1 MSTSKNITIQI
12 PGTAALAQNG
22 LFSPSLYVLAILFFF
37 FTFCELSCSKQPIA
51 ALTGFELVT
60 GSEINPFA
68 ESGMLGELSK
78 LSKEL
83 KDEKGEEERDID
95 SDAPAMPNI
104 KEGSQNIPANPYAI
118 VALIAACVGL
128 IFSFLKIKNA
138 GIVSG
143 YAGILGA
150 IALFVMQITLSNE
163 VKKAGNGM
171 AIITVDFALAYWGAL
186 FCLLGAGILNILR
199 GRARHEEDEE
209 IPPVVEFMKRS
220 GEEEGLGNT

>member
-12 PGTAALAQNG
+12 PDTAALVQNG
-22 LFSPSLYVLAILFFF
+22 MVSPSLFMLAILFFF

-51 ALTGFELVT
+51 SLTGFELVT

-83 KDEKGEEERDID
+83 KDDNNEERDID
-95 SDAPAMPNI
+95 SDEPAIPSI
-104 KEGSQNIPANPYAI
+104 KEDSQNIPPNPYAI
-118 VALIAACVGL
+118 AALIAAFVGL
-128 IFSFLKIKNA
+128 LFSFLKVKNA
-138 GIVSG
+138 AIFSG
-143 YAGILGA
+143 YAGVLGA
-150 IALFVMQITLSNE
+150 VALFVMQIVLSNE

-171 AIITVDFALAYWGAL
+171 AIITVNFALAYWAAL

-199 GRARHEEDEE
+199 GRAQYEEGREV
-209 IPPVVEFMKRS
+209 PPEVEFMGRP
-220 GEEEGLGNT
+220 GDEG

>member
-12 PGTAALAQNG
+12 PGTAALVQNG
-22 LFSPSLYVLAILFFF
+22 MVSPSLYVLAILFFF

-51 ALTGFELVT
+51 SLTGFELVT

-68 ESGMLGELSK
+68 ESGMIGELSK

-83 KDEKGEEERDID
+83 KEEKGEEERDID
-95 SDAPAMPNI
+95 SDAPALPNI

-118 VALIAACVGL
+118 AALIAALVGL
-128 IFSFLKIKNA
+128 LFSFLKVKNA
-138 GIVSG
+138 TIFSG
-143 YAGILGA
+143 YAGVLGA

-171 AIITVDFALAYWGAL
+171 AIITVNFALAYWSAL
-186 FCLLGAGILNILR
+186 FCLLGGGILNILR
-199 GRARHEEDEE
+199 GRAQNEDAMEV
-209 IPPVVEFMKRS
+209 PPVVEFMSRPTA
-220 GEEEGLGNT
+220 EEDNGGV

>member
-12 PGTAALAQNG
+12 PDTAALVQNG
-22 LFSPSLYVLAILFFF
+22 LVSPSLYVLAILFFF

-51 ALTGFELVT
+51 SLTGFELVT

-83 KDEKGEEERDID
+83 KDDNNEERDID
-95 SDAPAMPNI
+95 SDEPAIPNI
-104 KEGSQNIPANPYAI
+104 KEGSQNIPPNPYAI
-118 VALIAACVGL
+118 AALIAAFVGL
-128 IFSFLKIKNA
+128 LFSFLKVKNA
-138 GIVSG
+138 AIFSG
-143 YAGILGA
+143 YAGVLGA
-150 IALFVMQITLSNE
+150 VALFVMQIIFSNE

-171 AIITVDFALAYWGAL
+171 AIITVNFALAYWAAL

-199 GRARHEEDEE
+199 GRAQNEEGREV
-209 IPPVVEFMKRS
+209 PPEVEFMGR
-220 GEEEGLGNT
+220 LGDDG